1 MMYYWVK
8 KENDVIVDKSYSIF
22 RQLDDCWNDLK
33 LKSLY
38 ELYYNNIDNGGYFK
52 LISIPKERII
62 INETNTYEICQ
73 LKPKFE
79 IGDMVQNKN
88 GTINGII
95 TSITDV
101 NYMFNNNTYILD
113 RTTDGFPIYEQ
124 DEWFK
129 IN

>member
-1 MMYYWVK
+1 MVYYWVK
-8 KENDVIVDKSYSIF
+8 KENDVIVDQSYSIF
-22 RQLDDCWNDLK
+22 RKLDDCWCDLK
-33 LKSLY
+33 LESFYKLY
-38 ELYYNNIDNGGYFK
+38 FNNIDSGGHLK
-52 LISIPKERII
+52 LISIPKECII
-62 INETNTYEICQ
+62 INETTKYEICQ

-79 IGDMVQNKN
+79 IGDMVQNKHR
-88 GTINGII
+88 TITGII

-124 DEWFK
+124 DGWVK